1 MYSLEARVP
10 EIVCAANLCSDVV
23 DKTRDEIFRTLGK
36 QHLPVFVKSNWVNNI
51 TTKLIAGTP
60 ILTLI
65 LYLLFPLGLIEFTF
79 DSFTKEVDINTF
91 CNKYKQAHVHTM
103 L

>member
-51 TTKLIAGTP
+51 TTKSIAGTP

-65 LYLLFPLGLIEFTF
+65 LYLLFPMGLIEFIF
-79 DSFTKEVDINTF
+79 DSFKEVDINTF
-91 CNKYKQAHVHTM
+91 CNEYKQDHVHTM